1 MALDLSFK
9 DLADTAT
16 QNPGMNGRPL
26 LVPLAQI
33 DEDPD
38 QPRCVFSHAE
48 LTQLAE
54 SIRAVGVLQPI
65 IVRRDHASGRYI
77 INMGARRHR
86 AARLAGLDAIPVIVQ
101 DAAEPDRYAQMVENI
116 QRDDL
121 AATEI
126 ATFVAARLGAGDKQA
141 EIARKLGKPK
151 DWVSRYAAIPRMP
164 NFLQAKLH
172 SSSIRAVYELYQ
184 AWRERPELVERACAS
199 QDSFT
204 DAQARRVA
212 RQLGASSSTPADRAG
227 GDDIRAV
234 PRSIGEAPKPEEPA
248 PIQNERSHP
257 PEPLGSPRE
266 HRRPKPT
273 VTILVRHGDRSGR
286 LLIDDPAHNGSRF
299 AVVLISETGQTEE
312 LSASELQ
319 IEEIVQG

>member
-16 QNPGMNGRPL
+16 QTPGMNGRPL
-26 LVPLAQI
+26 LIPLAQI

-38 QPRCVFSHAE
+38 QPRRVFSHAE

-164 NFLQAKLH
+164 DFLRAKLH
-172 SSSIRAVYELYQ
+172 SSPIRAVYELYQ

-234 PRSIGEAPKPEEPA
+234 PRKPEEPA

-257 PEPLGSPRE
+257 SEPPESPRE
-266 HRRPKPT
+266 HRRPKPA
-273 VTILVRHGDRSGR
+273 VTILVSHGDRSGR

-299 AVVLISETGQTEE
+299 AVVLILETGQTEE
-312 LSASELQ
+312 LSVSELQ

>member
-16 QNPGMNGRPL
+16 QNGRPL
-26 LVPLAQI
+26 LIPLAQI

-38 QPRCVFSHAE
+38 QPRRVFSHAE
-48 LTQLAE
+48 LIQLAE

-164 NFLQAKLH
+164 DFLQAKLH

-212 RQLGASSSTPADRAG
+212 RQLAASSSTPAGRAG

-234 PRSIGEAPKPEEPA
+234 PRSIGEAPKREEPA

-257 PEPLGSPRE
+257 SGP
-266 HRRPKPT
+266 RRPKPT
-273 VTILVRHGDRSGR
+273 VTILVRHRDRSGR

>member
-16 QNPGMNGRPL
+16 QNTGMNGRPL
-26 LVPLAQI
+26 LIPLAQI

-38 QPRCVFSHAE
+38 QPRRVFSHAE

-101 DAAEPDRYAQMVENI
+101 DAAAPDRYAQMVENI

-164 NFLQAKLH
+164 DFLQAKLH
-172 SSSIRAVYELYQ
+172 SCSIRAVYELYQ

-234 PRSIGEAPKPEEPA
+234 ARKPEELA

-257 PEPLGSPRE
+257 SEPLGSPRE

-299 AVVLISETGQTEE
+299 AVVLILETGQTEE

>member
-1 MALDLSFK
+1 MRTLISRGVCSATPSSPNSQSPFGPLAFYSRSLSGAITPR
-9 DLADTAT
+9 ADT
-16 QNPGMNGRPL
+16 
-26 LVPLAQI
+26 
-33 DEDPD
+33 
-38 QPRCVFSHAE
+38 S
-48 LTQLAE
+48 
-54 SIRAVGVLQPI
+54 S
-65 IVRRDHASGRYI
+65 
-77 INMGARRHR
+77 NMGARRHR

-126 ATFVAARLGAGDKQA
+126 ATFIAARLGAGDKQA

-164 NFLQAKLH
+164 DFLQAKLH

-234 PRSIGEAPKPEEPA
+234 PRSIGEAPKPQKSA
-248 PIQNERSHP
+248 PM
-257 PEPLGSPRE
+257 
-266 HRRPKPT
+266 
-273 VTILVRHGDRSGR
+273 
-286 LLIDDPAHNGSRF
+286 
-299 AVVLISETGQTEE
+299 
-312 LSASELQ
+312 
-319 IEEIVQG
+319 